1 MLLIG
6 HRGCAYPGFN
16 QNTIRAFEK
25 VAGEGIPAIEFDIQL
40 CGDGQLVVV
49 HNLDLEEVSN
59 GKGKV
64 STTDAEILQT
74 LYAGKIA
81 QGKDRIPF
89 LPEVLDF
96 FASLAP
102 EVRPAIHLEL
112 KGDGTGKPGGE
123 MLKKYVAS
131 GSLRYSDVL
140 TSSFNWQELKNIR
153 KVCPELKIAL
163 IDGAIRR
170 RVLLEKGGV
179 EVERYFERIF
189 TYGCEQYMLPRFS
202 TLAENLELLK
212 TECEDVQVRSL
223 FAEEIK
229 ACLDGKYYTD
239 ELLDTARAMDAT
251 SVHIWYR
258 TVTPEFIEKAHQ
270 KGLAVLVFTVNAPE
284 DLLAQANIGVDGIFT
299 DCYLQAAQVLA
310 QYINPLS

>member
-6 HRGCAYPGFN
+6 HRGCSYPGFN

-25 VAGEGIPAIEFDIQL
+25 VAGEGVPAIEFDVQL

-64 STTDAEILQT
+64 STTDSGILKT

-89 LPEVLDF
+89 LAEVLDF

-102 EVRPAIHLEL
+102 EIRPAIHLEL
-112 KGDGTGKPGGE
+112 KGDGTGKPAGE
-123 MLKKYVAS
+123 LLEKYVTA
-131 GSLRYSDVL
+131 GRLRYSDVL
-140 TSSFNWQELKNIR
+140 TSSFNWQELKSIR
-153 KVCPELKIAL
+153 EVCPELKIAL
-163 IDGAIRR
+163 LDGAIRR

-179 EVERYFERIF
+179 EVEPYFERIF
-189 TYGCEQYMLPRFS
+189 AYGSEQYMLPRFS
-202 TLAENLELLK
+202 SLAENMELLK
-212 TECEDVQVRSL
+212 TECDDPKVSVL
-223 FAEEIK
+223 FGEEIK
-229 ACLDGKYYTD
+229 ACLDGEYYTD

-251 SVHIWYR
+251 SVNLWYR
-258 TVTPEFIEKAHQ
+258 TVTPKFIDKAHQ
-270 KGLAVLVFTVNAPE
+270 KGLAVLVYTVNSAE
-284 DLLAQANIGVDGIFT
+284 ELLAQAGIGVDGIFT
-299 DCYLQAAQVLA
+299 DCYAQSAQVLA
-310 QYINPLS
+310 QYINPLP